1 MASQNRTTASDRG
14 KVIDDLPDQT
24 VTIGTAT
31 TLGTSS
37 ATITFTA
44 GSVATGGRVTYFT
57 ATSTPGSITGN
68 ASTSPVTVS
77 GLSTDTAY
85 TFKVKAGNPSGFSTA
100 GESAASNSITIL
112 GPVAAYFAAGYTG
125 STTASNIDKIA
136 FSGDTKTT
144 LSATL
149 STNRSSGAGCANSGT
164 AAYMAGGIDG
174 ATFYSD
180 IDKIAFPGD
189 TKTTLSAT
197 LTSGR
202 YGHGAFANSGTA
214 AYFSGGYSGSW
225 LNGVDKI
232 AFSNDTKSTLS
243 ATLSPIRA
251 YAQGLANSGVAGYT
265 GPGYTGVGATYTNT
279 IAKVL
284 FSNDTIAN
292 LSATLTVDGT
302 DVGAAAN
309 SGTAGYW
316 AGGATSNGST
326 PVNSIDKLTFS
337 GDTKSTLS
345 ATLTATNHNNGG
357 AANSGTAAYF
367 AGGYTSGTPVSRID
381 KIAFSGD
388 TKSTLSATLTGGR
401 VGMSSAADSG
411 AL

>member
-37 ATITFTA
+37 ASITFTA

-57 ATSTPGSITGN
+57 ATSTPGSLTGN

-100 GESAASNSITIL
+100 GESAASNSITIS
-112 GPVAAYFAAGYTG
+112 GPVAAYFAGGYTG
-125 STTASNIDKIA
+125 SNISGIEKILFSNDSI
-136 FSGDTKTT
+136 STS
-144 LSATL
+144 SATL
-149 STNRSSGAGCANSGT
+149 STNKNGMAGAANSGT
-164 AAYMAGGIDG
+164 AAYFAGGNG
-174 ATFYSD
+174 ASAISA
-180 IDKIAFPGD
+180 IDKLAFPGD
-189 TKTTLSAT
+189 TISTLSAT
-197 LTSGR
+197 LTSAR
-202 YGHGAFANSGTA
+202 YALAGMANSGTA
-214 AYFSGGYSGSW
+214 AYFSGGYDGSFLSGI
-225 LNGVDKI
+225 DKV
-232 AFSNDTKSTLS
+232 AFAADTKTTLA
-243 ATLSPIRA
+243 ATLSPIRT

-265 GPGYTGVGATYTNT
+265 GPGYTGVGAVYTNT
-279 IAKVL
+279 INKLL
-284 FSNDTIAN
+284 FSNDTISTLA
-292 LSATLTVDGT
+292 ATLTVDGT
-302 DVGAAAN
+302 DAMCAAN

-316 AGGATSNGST
+316 AGGAASSGST
-326 PVNSIDKLTFS
+326 LVNSIDKLTFS
-337 GDTKSTLS
+337 GETKSTIA
-345 ATLTATNHNNGG
+345 ATLTAVIYSGAG

-367 AGGYTSGTPVSRID
+367 AGGTSPLTNRVD

-388 TKSTLSATLTGGR
+388 TKTTLSATLASARQNMGG
-401 VGMSSAADSG
+401 AANSG